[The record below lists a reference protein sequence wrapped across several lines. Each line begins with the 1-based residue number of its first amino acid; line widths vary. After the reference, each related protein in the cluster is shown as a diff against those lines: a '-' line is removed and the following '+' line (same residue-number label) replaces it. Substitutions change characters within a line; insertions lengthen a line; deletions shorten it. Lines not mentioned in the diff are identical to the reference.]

1 MGRFMNKFVLAVFT
15 LAVSAVG
22 ASAADLAGR
31 PYTKAPAAVAAAYDW
46 SGFYI
51 GANGGGQIGYRWQR
65 ATWVFGLEAQGQLG

>member
-1 MGRFMNKFVLAVFT
+1 MGRFVNKFFLAVLT

-31 PYTKAPAAVAAAYDW
+31 PYTKAPAAVAAAYDR

-51 GANGGGQIGYRWQR
+51 GANGGGHGAAIAGIPTRSR
-65 ATWVFGLEAQGQLG
+65 SISLAIFR